1 MVAYHIN
8 IYFWPFL
15 FPLHSCTE
23 NGFQSSR
30 SNPEAEGGGGNQEE
44 GFTKR
49 IHSGLRRVF
58 SGGVFQED
66 PLRRVY
72 CRRLR
77 DHSRVSS
84 QEVPSRKVP
93 GTPRWRDFSPCPTN
107 EHQWS
112 LVGHHPPTANDS
124 FPLLEARASR
134 GWHPISTKQCFFKKK
149 TSLDTFMENSVLY
162 ISLYL
167 NIQRNRFEQL
177 YLENVSL
184 VTVREASACQTTTFF
199 NFVPF
204 PFRSFL
210 DQRSFFFS
218 FFFSF
223 RLFFCIKDIYLSS
236 SSSPSFLD

>member
-1 MVAYHIN
+1 MKRLLSLTHQ
-8 IYFWPFL
+8 
-15 FPLHSCTE
+15 C
-23 NGFQSSR
+23 NG
-30 SNPEAEGGGGNQEE
+30 
-44 GFTKR
+44 
-49 IHSGLRRVF
+49 
-58 SGGVFQED
+58 
-66 PLRRVY
+66 
-72 CRRLR
+72 
-77 DHSRVSS
+77 
-84 QEVPSRKVP
+84 
-93 GTPRWRDFSPCPTN
+93 
-107 EHQWS
+107 HQWS

-167 NIQRNRFEQL
+167 NIQINRFEQL
-177 YLENVSL
+177 YLEN

-223 RLFFCIKDIYLSS
+223 RLVFCIKDIYLSFS
-236 SSSPSFLD
+236 SSSSLSFLD